1 MTATAGGAPPARSP
15 RLLRAVATLVAWAA
29 LASTPGPAAAE
40 ERAVLARHQFQSA
53 AYFAAVDRG
62 SHRDAGLAVPVRQGG
77 PDADVE
83 AKAGPLPPGMDVTSL
98 LYRPEATRV
107 PAWLWWSLGGVLALA
122 LAAVA
127 LALRL
132 TRLSRGL
139 QESEARFRALVEDSP
154 VGIFRYGPD
163 LRIAYVNATFAR
175 ILSATPEGLTGM
187 NMAGLRD
194 QSVMPA
200 VRSALKGQTGRY
212 EGPYRST
219 LSGRDIQIALT
230 CAPLRGAG
238 GVVTGGIGIVE
249 DITERVAAEEERR
262 ALLQAVEQSPVAV
275 VVTNRDGDIRFVNRA
290 FEANTGYARAEVRGR
305 NPRILQGG
313 DKSAQE
319 YSHLWRTILGGDTWA
334 GEFHNRRKDG
344 SLYWER
350 AVIAPVRDA
359 NGEVVQFV
367 GIKEDVTDKRA
378 REEEMH
384 RLIAHLTETNTEL
397 ERFAYVAS
405 HDLREPLRT
414 IASFSQL
421 LQRRYAGRLDRDADE
436 FIELIVGAASRM
448 HALIG
453 DLLTYSRITGKGSP
467 FAPVDTAQACRLAL
481 GNLRESI
488 EESGA
493 RITIGAL
500 PEAMGDEVQLMQLFQ
515 NLIGNAIKF
524 RRPGTPP
531 TITVDAAGGVF
542 AVADDGIGIADT
554 TQDIYEV
561 FRRLHPGETY
571 PGTGIGLAICKRI
584 VQRHG
589 GRLWHQP
596 RPGGGTVF
604 RFTLAADAPAA

>member
-1 MTATAGGAPPARSP
+1 M
-15 RLLRAVATLVAWAA
+15 
-29 LASTPGPAAAE
+29 
-40 ERAVLARHQFQSA
+40 
-53 AYFAAVDRG
+53 
-62 SHRDAGLAVPVRQGG
+62 
-77 PDADVE
+77 
-83 AKAGPLPPGMDVTSL
+83 
-98 LYRPEATRV
+98 
-107 PAWLWWSLGGVLALA
+107 
-122 LAAVA
+122 
-127 LALRL
+127 
-132 TRLSRGL
+132 
-139 QESEARFRALVEDSP
+139 
-154 VGIFRYGPD
+154 
-163 LRIAYVNATFAR
+163 
-175 ILSATPEGLTGM
+175 
-187 NMAGLRD
+187 
-194 QSVMPA
+194 
-200 VRSALKGQTGRY
+200 
-212 EGPYRST
+212 
-219 LSGRDIQIALT
+219 
-230 CAPLRGAG
+230 
-238 GVVTGGIGIVE
+238 TGGIGIVE

-313 DKSAQE
+313 DKSARE

-467 FAPVDTAQACRLAL
+467 FAPVDTTQACRLAL

-488 EESGA
+488 EEAGA
-493 RITIGAL
+493 RITVGPL

-531 TITVDAAGGVF
+531 TITVEAEGGVF

-604 RFTLAADAPAA
+604 RFTLATDAPAA